1 MYSQSVNNTRPPPSY
16 SGPPPSYRST
26 SPPYDDSAW
35 RSATES
41 ATLLNKHDE
50 PRSAPRIRRILT
62 ATLGCLLLVL
72 FLAQNL
78 GLVTCPMDNVS
89 AAEKRALRRQWKA
102 EKTAHD
108 ANVRG
113 WNQERAFHEKEV
125 RGWEQQRAEWREEER
140 QWEERR
146 RDEERHRKEIE
157 RRRQGVW
164 WTEPVGDAGCVAYGT
179 RAYRA
184 RLMDIPQNLN
194 WREVCEDMPVTIHE
208 RAIDAPD
215 KCEKLKRKVWATW
228 YIEDPQC
235 TTYWDR
241 LSHLGCSAGRTG
253 FRRYS
258 SRLMNLRRGDDWN
271 KMCSTT
277 PATISNVQFDHPT
290 ICVDE
295 NRGRTG
301 IWDVPDSS
309 CE

>member
-16 SGPPPSYRST
+16 IGPPPSYRST

-41 ATLLNKHDE
+41 ATLLNKPDE

-78 GLVTCPMDNVS
+78 GLVPCPMDNVS

-108 ANVRG
+108 ADVRG

-140 QWEERR
+140 QWERERLAEQRR
-146 RDEERHRKEIE
+146 RNEVE

-164 WTEPVGDAGCVAYGT
+164 WSEPWKNRGCYEHGKQSYSAH
-179 RAYRA
+179 
-184 RLMDIPQNLN
+184 LFDIPGDLN
-194 WREVCEDMPVTIHE
+194 WLEVCMGMPITIE
-208 RAIDAPD
+208 GRRFEQPD
-215 KCEKLKRKVWATW
+215 KCEHDNGHVWATW

-235 TTYWDR
+235 TTYWNR

-258 SRLMNLRRGDDWN
+258 SRLMNLRHGDDWD

-277 PATISNVQFDHPT
+277 AATIFSVQFDHPT

-295 NRGRTG
+295 NGGRTG

>member
-16 SGPPPSYRST
+16 SGPPPSYLGPPPSYRST
-26 SPPYDDSAW
+26 SPPYVSVYLFVATTHLWFSYDDSAW

-41 ATLLNKHDE
+41 ATLLNKPDE

-102 EKTAHD
+102 DKIAHD
-108 ANVRG
+108 ADVRG

-208 RAIDAPD
+208 SAIDAPD
-215 KCEKLKRKVWATW
+215 KCEKLVSEPSYTRS
-228 YIEDPQC
+228 IC
-235 TTYWDR
+235 TFHGHTIRASGKYGQR
-241 LSHLGCSAGRTG
+241 GMSTST
-253 FRRYS
+253 
-258 SRLMNLRRGDDWN
+258 SRPVL
-271 KMCSTT
+271 
-277 PATISNVQFDHPT
+277 
-290 ICVDE
+290 
-295 NRGRTG
+295 RTG
-301 IWDVPDSS
+301 IRFTTRCVA
-309 CE
+309 